1 MFILSLL
8 LGQGLQRAGAT
19 GDLSGLTT
27 AVNHS
32 HVCMKKALVQMW
44 PMGVGWT
51 WSDPPALTLTSLPAW
66 GKSLYQLFNTTKF
79 REETGHPG
87 PGVLVAGASSF
98 CPPVTPMEAP
108 FAPGLSPLRRL
119 SPLPHPDSHVEACLQ
134 GPPRVLQKAPSL
146 PQAWQTP
153 PPRALV
159 TEAGPAAQRDGCCHP
174 RAVHAVRLPA
184 QLQSRW
190 TDGPPGTQQTVSTC
204 SWVDLATFPARYFSS
219 S

>member
-1 MFILSLL
+1 M
-8 LGQGLQRAGAT
+8 
-19 GDLSGLTT
+19 
-27 AVNHS
+27 
-32 HVCMKKALVQMW
+32 
-44 PMGVGWT
+44 
-51 WSDPPALTLTSLPAW
+51 
-66 GKSLYQLFNTTKF
+66 
-79 REETGHPG
+79 
-87 PGVLVAGASSF
+87 AGASSF

-174 RAVHAVRLPA
+174 RAVHAVRLPGSHGPSWGRWAPALLCRSASVPVDGWTSRHPADSVRLLLGRPGNLPSSIPLFILEDSGTEGSQECA
-184 QLQSRW
+184 QGPSAGRGLQIR
-190 TDGPPGTQQTVSTC
+190 
-204 SWVDLATFPARYFSS
+204 TFFWDP
-219 S
+219 